1 MEKSLDSQLVLCDK
15 EAAVEYI
22 LKLFDTPLL
31 KFSVNRTID
40 GPQIRITWHDLEKVH
55 LLPLSMECTSDSL
68 RHWLRHRTIPA
79 NRAYVQNFLSK
90 LGLSEK
96 DFMGI
101 LDVGRGLSLNDSYWV
116 VPVGF
121 EGTFAEYNLF
131 DNPFSKMLSWI
142 AFTGYGSTPKRSFR
156 SSPEFTTNGMLPKA
170 WRRINGEIR
179 LYKGGTSG
187 FSNTGKEPYSEYYA
201 AQVAQAMGLDAVSY
215 GLARWKGQLCSTC
228 RLFTS
233 KSVSYL
239 PAGALIR
246 ENGLT
251 PVVCM
256 YEEKG
261 QSSFLADMLLFDA
274 VIRNTDRHLGNF
286 GFLVDSCTN
295 KVIAPAPLFDHG
307 LSLFCYVMDGDLENL
322 EAQAKALTPAL
333 YAVFD
338 DGARLLMGPIQRER
352 LHKLL
357 RFQFKRH
364 PSYNLPQARLAA
376 LERFIQTKASELLRS

>member
-1 MEKSLDSQLVLCDK
+1 M
-15 EAAVEYI
+15 EYI

-215 GLARWKGQLCSTC
+215 GLAMERT
-228 RLFTS
+228 T
-233 KSVSYL
+233 
-239 PAGALIR
+239 
-246 ENGLT
+246 
-251 PVVCM
+251 
-256 YEEKG
+256 
-261 QSSFLADMLLFDA
+261 LFDLS
-274 VIRNTDRHLGNF
+274 VVYKQKR
-286 GFLVDSCTN
+286 FLSACWGTYPR
-295 KVIAPAPLFDHG
+295 KRFDAGG
-307 LSLFCYVMDGDLENL
+307 LHV
-322 EAQAKALTPAL
+322 
-333 YAVFD
+333 
-338 DGARLLMGPIQRER
+338 
-352 LHKLL
+352 
-357 RFQFKRH
+357 
-364 PSYNLPQARLAA
+364 
-376 LERFIQTKASELLRS
+376 